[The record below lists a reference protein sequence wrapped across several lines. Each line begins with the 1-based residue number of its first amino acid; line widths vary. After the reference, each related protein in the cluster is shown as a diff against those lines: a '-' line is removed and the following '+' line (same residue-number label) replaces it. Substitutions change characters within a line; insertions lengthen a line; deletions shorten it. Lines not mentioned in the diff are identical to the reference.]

1 MPGWRSSPT
10 SGSTDPRVAHH
21 ARVTTHDEQPAPRP
35 RERRLFRPIRAVFR
49 DPEGKLIL
57 ASVAALLAVGTIAY
71 SFLEGWTLV
80 DSLYFSVVTLATV
93 GYGDLTP
100 TTDVAKLFTIG
111 YILTG
116 IGIVAAFASE
126 VAKHRVE
133 VARPADANA
142 SSATDAPAPP
152 TAAG

>member
-1 MPGWRSSPT
+1 MTTQGKPGAHQ
-10 SGSTDPRVAHH
+10 PR
-21 ARVTTHDEQPAPRP
+21 Q
-35 RERRLFRPIRAVFR
+35 RRLFRPIRAVFH

-57 ASVAALLAVGTIAY
+57 GSVGVLLAVGTIVY
-71 SFLEGWTLV
+71 SILEGWSLL

-100 TTDVAKLFTIG
+100 TTDLAKMFTIG

-126 VAKHRVE
+126 VAKHRLPAELAATEGEPPAVSP
-133 VARPADANA
+133 PADVTQAGPA
-142 SSATDAPAPP
+142 SGPDPA
-152 TAAG
+152 G

>member
-1 MPGWRSSPT
+1 M
-10 SGSTDPRVAHH
+10 
-21 ARVTTHDEQPAPRP
+21 TTQGERPAPAPRH
-35 RERRLFRPIRAVFR
+35 RRLFRPIRAVFH

-57 ASVAALLAVGTIAY
+57 GSVAVLLTVGTIVY
-71 SFLEGWTLV
+71 SVLEGWTLL

-100 TTDVAKLFTIG
+100 TTDLAKLFTIG

-126 VAKHRVE
+126 VAKHRIPAAE
-133 VARPADANA
+133 PAARQGE
-142 SSATDAPAPP
+142 PP
-152 TAAG
+152 EDLSAAGPASGPDPAA

>member
-1 MPGWRSSPT
+1 MPRG
-10 SGSTDPRVAHH
+10 
-21 ARVTTHDEQPAPRP
+21 
-35 RERRLFRPIRAVFR
+35 RRLFRPIRAVFR

-57 ASVAALLAVGTIAY
+57 LSVATLLAVGTVVYTI
-71 SFLEGWTLV
+71 LEGWSVL

-93 GYGDLTP
+93 GYGDLHP
-100 TTDVAKLFTIG
+100 TTDLAKIFTIG

-133 VARPADANA
+133 TPRAGEPPVA
-142 SSATDAPAPP
+142 SATDATTTGALGRRRAQPLRA
-152 TAAG
+152 